1 MMLTPSVITT
11 ASLAVAVIDRIVF
24 QRQQVIILNLGEAID
39 RGRAI
44 AFPVIFKNKVKHLKG
59 ALIEYWLRDTNNPTT
74 VINGKARTLDISK
87 KGVNEEYLL
96 IDKKYLTSGAWEL
109 HVRVTHGNCRWNPLY
124 RLFPVQSQRQKSC
137 SIQLGEQTWL

>member
-1 MMLTPSVITT
+1 MMLSPSVITT
-11 ASLAVAVIDRIVF
+11 ASLAVAVIDRIFF
-24 QRQQVIILNLGEAID
+24 QRKQVILLNIGDSID

-44 AFPVIFKNKVKHLKG
+44 AFPVMFKNKANHLKG

-74 VINGKARTLDISK
+74 VINGKTRTLDISK

-96 IDKKYLTSGAWEL
+96 IDKKYLTPGAWEL

-137 SIQLGEQTWL
+137 SIQWGDK

>member
-1 MMLTPSVITT
+1 MLSPSVIATV
-11 ASLAVAVIDRIVF
+11 SLAVAVIDRIFF
-24 QRQQVIILNLGEAID
+24 QRKQVIILNIGDSTD
-39 RGRAI
+39 RGRAM
-44 AFPVIFKNKVKHLKG
+44 AFPVMFKNKVHPLKG

-124 RLFPVQSQRQKSC
+124 RLFPVQSHRQKSY
-137 SIQLGEQTWL
+137 SIQVGDK

>member
-1 MMLTPSVITT
+1 MLSPSVIATV
-11 ASLAVAVIDRIVF
+11 SLAVAVIDRIFF
-24 QRQQVIILNLGEAID
+24 QRKQVIILNIGDSID
-39 RGRAI
+39 RGRAV
-44 AFPVIFKNKVKHLKG
+44 AFPVMFKNKVHPLKG

-96 IDKKYLTSGAWEL
+96 VDKKYLTSGAWEL

-124 RLFPVQSQRQKSC
+124 RLFPVQSHRQKSC
-137 SIQLGEQTWL
+137 SIQLGDK

>member
-1 MMLTPSVITT
+1 MMLSPSVITT
-11 ASLAVAVIDRIVF
+11 ASLALAVIDRIF
-24 QRQQVIILNLGEAID
+24 LQRKQVIILNIGNSID

-44 AFPVIFKNKVKHLKG
+44 AFPVMFENKVNRLKG

-87 KGVNEEYLL
+87 KGMNEEYLL
-96 IDKKYLTSGAWEL
+96 VDKKYLTSGAWEL

-124 RLFPVQSQRQKSC
+124 RLFPVQSHRQKSC
-137 SIQLGEQTWL
+137 SIQLRDV

>member
-1 MMLTPSVITT
+1 MLSPSVIATV
-11 ASLAVAVIDRIVF
+11 SLAVAVIDRIFF
-24 QRQQVIILNLGEAID
+24 QRKQVIILNIGDSID

-44 AFPVIFKNKVKHLKG
+44 AFPVMFKNKVHPLKG

-96 IDKKYLTSGAWEL
+96 VDKKYLTSGAWEL

-124 RLFPVQSQRQKSC
+124 RLFPVQSHRQKSC
-137 SIQLGEQTWL
+137 SIQLGDK